1 MKIQRRLGLSFLLIL
16 ILYGVNLGLYAWGN
30 QKRSVSV
37 EVLQKALSRQVL
49 FSSIKQKLS
58 NIQKEV
64 TLLSQVMAALAAE
77 GLGVNE
83 IKHFRAQ
90 TALIT
95 SEIDKLGRLS
105 EAEMSREIKSFEEIY
120 LGLSQSW
127 QIFYENFGINHA
139 KAIAELAVRADPVS
153 THLMVD
159 LLPRLYEEEQMRVE
173 TAVLNYYQVE
183 AWAKQ
188 MTRVIFLLTILITLT
203 IAFFTSRYISL
214 GLSKLKEGA
223 ARIGSGTLHHRID
236 IQSQDELGDLATSFN
251 EMGQNLLSTQEA
263 LNEAHET
270 LENRH
275 QEAEKQRQNAESLL
289 LNILPQE
296 IAQELKTKDR
306 VAPKYFEDV
315 SILFTDFVGFTAST
329 EKLAVDELVLALH
342 DYFTAFDQIS
352 ERYGLEKLKTIGDSY
367 MCVAG
372 LPQRKP
378 SHPVD
383 AILAAFEMI
392 DAVKKRQVSENPAQ
406 WSVRIG
412 IHTGAVIAGVV
423 GIQKFSFDIWGDSV
437 NYAKRME
444 SRGISD
450 RINISDRT
458 YARVKDFFACTHRRQ
473 LSENKEKTFEMY
485 LVDDILPGLKDAQT
499 LGPSLAF
506 SERYQ
511 LYFQRP
517 FSSHW
522 QKPIKNTEMPFE
534 S

>member
-16 ILYGVNLGLYAWGN
+16 LFYGLTLGIYAWGN

-37 EVLQKALSRQVL
+37 ETLQKALSRQIL
-49 FSSIKQKLS
+49 FSSIKQNLS
-58 NIQKEV
+58 NLQKQV
-64 TLLSQVMAALAAE
+64 TLLSQVMAEVAAD
-77 GLGVNE
+77 GLGPNE
-83 IKHFRAQ
+83 ISQFKAQ
-90 TALIT
+90 TASIASDINALKQL
-95 SEIDKLGRLS
+95 SDAEISAEIEVFEKIYLKLG
-105 EAEMSREIKSFEEIY
+105 A
-120 LGLSQSW
+120 SW
-127 QIFYENFGINHA
+127 QIFYENFGVKHS
-139 KAIAELAVRADPVS
+139 KAITELAVRADPFS

-159 LLPRLYEEEQMRVE
+159 ILPRLYDDEQTRVE
-173 TAVLNYYQVE
+173 TAVNNYYEVAEVAEQV
-183 AWAKQ
+183 
-188 MTRVIFLLTILITLT
+188 TTVIFSFSILISLAV
-203 IAFFTSRYISL
+203 AFFTSRYIAR
-214 GLSKLKEGA
+214 GLSQLKDGA
-223 ARIGSGTLHHRID
+223 ACIGSGSLDHRIL
-236 IQSQDELGDLATSFN
+236 IRSQDELGDLAASFN
-251 EMGQNLLSTQEA
+251 EMGQNLLSTQTA
-263 LNEAHET
+263 LTEAHET
-270 LENRH
+270 LARRH

-296 IAQELKTKDR
+296 VAEELEEKDR

-367 MCVAG
+367 MCAAG
-372 LPQRKP
+372 LPLRKP

-392 DAVKKRQVSENPAQ
+392 DAVKKRQAPENPAQ

-423 GIQKFSFDIWGDSV
+423 GIKKFSFDIWGDSV

-444 SRGISD
+444 SRGVPD
-450 RINISDRT
+450 RINVSDRT
-458 YARVKDFFACTHRRQ
+458 YARVKDFFACSHREQ
-473 LSENKEKTFEMY
+473 IVGNGEKSFEMY
-485 LVDDILPGLKDAQT
+485 LVDGILPGL
-499 LGPSLAF
+499 LEGVSRGPSAAF

-517 FSSHW
+517 LPDEW
-522 QKPIKNTEMPFE
+522 QNPIGSLK
-534 S
+534 

>member
-16 ILYGVNLGLYAWGN
+16 LLYGANLGLYAWGN

-37 EVLQKALSRQVL
+37 ETLQKALSRQVL

-58 NIQKEV
+58 NLQKEV
-64 TLLSQVMAALAAE
+64 TLLSQVMAALATG
-77 GLGVNE
+77 GLGENE
-83 IKHFRAQ
+83 VMHFKTQ
-90 TALIT
+90 TASIT
-95 SEIDKLGRLS
+95 AEIEALGKLS
-105 EAEMSREIKSFEEIY
+105 EVEMSREIKSFEQTY

-153 THLMVD
+153 TYLMVD
-159 LLPRLYEEEQMRVE
+159 LLPRLDEEEHLRVE
-173 TAVLNYYQVE
+173 AAVSSYYEVE
-183 AWAKQ
+183 AWAEQ
-188 MTRVIFLLTILITLT
+188 MTRVIFSLTILITLA
-203 IAFFTSRYISL
+203 IAFFTSRYISQ

-223 ARIGSGTLHHRID
+223 ARIGSGTLQHRIK

-251 EMGQNLLSTQEA
+251 EMGQNLLSTQMALSKAHEA
-263 LNEAHET
+263 LEK
-270 LENRH
+270 RH
-275 QEAEKQRQNAESLL
+275 QEAKKQRQNAESLL

-296 IAQELKTKDR
+296 IAHELETKDR

-342 DYFTAFDQIS
+342 DYFTAFDHIS

-372 LPQRKP
+372 LPERKP

-392 DAVKKRQVSENPAQ
+392 EAVKKRQVSENPAQ

-444 SRGISD
+444 SRGVSD
-450 RINISDRT
+450 QINISDRT
-458 YARVKDFFACTHRRQ
+458 YARVKDFFACTHHRQ
-473 LSENKEKTFEMY
+473 VSENKEKTFEMY
-485 LVDDILPGLKDAQT
+485 LVDDLLPGLKDAQT
-499 LGPSLAF
+499 QGPSFAF

-517 FSSHW
+517 FSKDW
-522 QKPIKNTEMPFE
+522 QQPMKVP
-534 S
+534 

>member
-1 MKIQRRLGLSFLLIL
+1 MKIRRRLGFSFLLIL
-16 ILYGVNLGLYAWGN
+16 LLYGVNLGVYAWGN

-37 EVLQKALSRQVL
+37 ETLQKALSRQIL
-49 FSSIKQKLS
+49 FSSIKQNLS
-58 NIQKEV
+58 NLQKEV
-64 TLLSQVMAALAAE
+64 TLLSQVMAQMASE
-77 GLGVNE
+77 GLGASE
-83 IKHFRAQ
+83 ISQFNAR
-90 TALIT
+90 TALI
-95 SEIDKLGRLS
+95 SEEIDGLS
-105 EAEMSREIKSFEEIY
+105 QLSDAEVSEEIKSFEKAY

-127 QIFYENFGINHA
+127 KIFYENFGVNHS
-139 KAIAELAVRADPVS
+139 KAIAALAVRADPVS
-153 THLMVD
+153 THLLMDV
-159 LLPRLYEEEQMRVE
+159 LPRFYEEEQQRVE
-173 TAVLNYYQVE
+173 TAVSNYYRVE
-183 AWAKQ
+183 AWAEQITK
-188 MTRVIFLLTILITLT
+188 VIFSLSILSTLA

-214 GLSKLKEGA
+214 GLTTLKDGA
-223 ARIGSGTLHHRID
+223 ARIGSGSLAHRIA
-236 IQSQDELGDLATSFN
+236 IRSQDELGDLATSFN
-251 EMGQNLLSTQEA
+251 EMGQNLLSTQIALTEA
-263 LNEAHET
+263 NET
-270 LENRH
+270 LAKRH
-275 QEAEKQRQNAESLL
+275 EEAEKQRQNAESLL

-296 IAQELKTKDR
+296 VAQELEEKDR

-367 MCVAG
+367 MCAAG
-372 LPQRKP
+372 LPLRKP

-392 DAVKKRQVSENPAQ
+392 DVVKKRQVPENPAR

-423 GIQKFSFDIWGDSV
+423 GIKKFSFDIWGDSV

-444 SRGISD
+444 SRGVPD

-473 LSENKEKTFEMY
+473 VTENKEKTFEMY
-485 LVDDILPGLKDAQT
+485 LVDDILPGLRDAQT
-499 LGPSLAF
+499 QGLSTAF

-511 LYFQRP
+511 LYFQKPFPDDWQRP
-517 FSSHW
+517 IETKDS
-522 QKPIKNTEMPFE
+522 PL
-534 S
+534 